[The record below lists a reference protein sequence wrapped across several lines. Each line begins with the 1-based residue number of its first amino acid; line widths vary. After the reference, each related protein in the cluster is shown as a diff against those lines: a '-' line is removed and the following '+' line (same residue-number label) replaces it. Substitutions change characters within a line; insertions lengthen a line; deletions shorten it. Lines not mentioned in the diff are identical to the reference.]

1 MVNGEITRATGRD
14 ISYVPVTAEQYA
26 AAFREAGLPP
36 DYAAELTDRFREVLD
51 GRSAH
56 TADGVQR
63 ALGRKPR
70 DFAQYA
76 REVAATGVWD
86 GGPR

>member
-1 MVNGEITRATGRD
+1 M
-14 ISYVPVTAEQYA
+14 PVTPEQHA
-26 AAFREAGLPP
+26 AALREAGLPA
-36 DYAAELTDRFREVLD
+36 DYAAELTDLFREVLD

-56 TADGVQR
+56 PTDGVQR

-76 REVAATGVWD
+76 RTVAAGDIWD